1 MLALPHVN
9 KSGELDELRSIS
21 AVSPEVALRK
31 PMADL
36 VLAALQSAGRS
47 EHTRRAYLTA
57 IGLFL
62 QFLDQERG
70 DLLPPAL
77 ADEWRPFSLPRREG
91 RRTIWEYHC
100 QAAVLRLV
108 DASLLDAFRSWRE
121 GQGDGPNAVTT
132 RVYAVRSFLRV
143 AYRDGILTQDQ
154 AAAMGLKVYQ
164 QRQKR
169 DELPVGRRLSMAEA
183 KALRAAPD
191 LSSTK
196 GVRDLLILDMMLYGG
211 LRREE
216 VVRLKL
222 ENFHQDGG
230 RLWIVLSGKGAK
242 TRRIKVHDAL
252 YKSLLGWLGVIQKPI
267 GGEGYLFTG
276 VNKAGKVGSC
286 PLDASVIGRLVA
298 EYGCAAGIAPLA
310 GSNRLSPH
318 DLRRTCARNAYD
330 NGASLLLV
338 QAMLGHSDPKT
349 TARYIGAYD
358 QDDNTAVDYVRYG

>member
-1 MLALPHVN
+1 
-9 KSGELDELRSIS
+9 
-21 AVSPEVALRK
+21 
-31 PMADL
+31 
-36 VLAALQSAGRS
+36 
-47 EHTRRAYLTA
+47 
-57 IGLFL
+57 
-62 QFLDQERG
+62 
-70 DLLPPAL
+70 
-77 ADEWRPFSLPRREG
+77 
-91 RRTIWEYHC
+91 
-100 QAAVLRLV
+100 
-108 DASLLDAFRSWRE
+108 
-121 GQGDGPNAVTT
+121 
-132 RVYAVRSFLRV
+132 
-143 AYRDGILTQDQ
+143 
-154 AAAMGLKVYQ
+154 
-164 QRQKR
+164 
-169 DELPVGRRLSMAEA
+169 
-183 KALRAAPD
+183 
-191 LSSTK
+191 
-196 GVRDLLILDMMLYGG
+196 MLYGG